1 MKTKEKLKMMTLV
14 MKFFAVTSYIM
25 EWYTAASSDAVINK
39 EELAQLG
46 LGICEV
52 LGLKTNIELPTVE

>member
-1 MKTKEKLKMMTLV
+1 MKSKEKLKLMTLV

-25 EWYTAASSDAVINK
+25 EWYTAASADAVLTK

-46 LGICEV
+46 LGICNV
-52 LGLKTNIELPTVE
+52 LNLKTDIDLSE